1 MIERT
6 PILNTLC
13 HAILIGG
20 ALLFCL
26 PIYFAIVAG
35 SLTLQEV
42 QQIPLPW
49 LPGGHFLDNVTQAWT
64 KGNLGR
70 LLLNSV
76 IVAVGITVGKIA
88 ISILSAFAITYF
100 RFRFRM
106 TAFWL
111 IFVSLMLPVEVR
123 IVPTYEAVANA
134 ALPLQWLIDALDVS
148 VWLSALVGQRIEIA
162 VEWNMINTY
171 SGLILPLIASAT
183 ATFLFRQFFLTVPE
197 ELSEAARLDGAGPI
211 RFLRSILLPLS
222 TSNIV
227 ALAIILFLYGW
238 NQYLWPLLF
247 TTDASMTTAVV
258 GLKQLIPRSD
268 MEPAWNIAMSAALL
282 VMLPPILVVAVLQ
295 RYFVKGLVDSSK

>member
-6 PILNTLC
+6 PILNALC

-49 LPGGHFLDNVTQAWT
+49 LPGSHFLDNVTQAWT

-76 IVAVGITVGKIA
+76 IVAVGITIGKIA

-148 VWLSALVGQRIEIA
+148 AWISALVGQRVEFT

-171 SGLILPLIASAT
+171 NGLILPLIASAT

-211 RFLRSILLPLS
+211 RFLGSILLPLS

-268 MEPAWNIAMSAALL
+268 MEPAWNIAMAAALL
-282 VMLPPILVVAVLQ
+282 VMLPPILVVAALQ

>member
-6 PILNTLC
+6 PILNALC

-20 ALLFCL
+20 GLLFCL

-49 LPGGHFLDNVTQAWT
+49 LPGGHFLDNVAAAWT

-76 IVAVGITVGKIA
+76 IVAVGITIGKIA

-134 ALPLQWLIDALDVS
+134 ALPLQWLLDALDVS
-148 VWLSALVGQRIEIA
+148 SWISAITGTRVEVA

-171 SGLILPLIASAT
+171 PGLILPLIASAT
-183 ATFLFRQFFLTVPE
+183 ATFLFRQFFLTVPD

-222 TSNIV
+222 VSNII

-268 MEPAWNIAMSAALL
+268 MEPAWNIAMAAALL

>member
-6 PILNTLC
+6 PILNAFC

-20 ALLFCL
+20 GLLICL

-35 SLTLQEV
+35 TLTLQQV

-49 LPGGHFLDNVTQAWT
+49 FPGDQFFENLAAAWT
-64 KGNLGR
+64 KGNFGR
-70 LLLNSV
+70 LMLNSF
-76 IVAVGITVGKIA
+76 IVAVGITIGKIA

-123 IVPTYEAVANA
+123 IVPTFEAVANA
-134 ALPLQWLIDALDVS
+134 ALPLQWLIDLLDVS
-148 VWLSALVGQRIEIA
+148 AWISALTGTRIEIA

-222 TSNIV
+222 VSNII

-247 TTDASMTTAVV
+247 TTDINMTTAVV
-258 GLKQLIPRSD
+258 GLKHLIPRSD
-268 MEPAWNIAMSAALL
+268 MEPAWNIAMNAALL
-282 VMLPPILVVAVLQ
+282 VMLPPILVIAVLQ